1 MKYRIIEEDGQF
13 KVQTLW
19 FWLFWVTETRYEPS
33 CDYGLDSGGK
43 EDIIFPDM
51 EAAEAYIYEKL
62 HRSVQIVRRV
72 YKGSRRLI
80 YQEM

>member
-1 MKYRIIEEDGQF
+1 MRYRIVEKDGKL
-13 KVQTLW
+13 KVQARW
-19 FWLFWVTETRYEPS
+19 FGLFWITERWDDADTF
-33 CDYGLDSGGK
+33 DHV
-43 EDIIFPDM
+43 FPDM

-80 YQEM
+80 YLEM